1 MNWQE
6 LETFLALADELHF
19 GRAAERLHVS
29 RARVSQMTK
38 VLERRV
44 GGPLFER
51 TSRRVS
57 LTPLGR
63 QLLDD
68 LGPHYHGILEALAKA
83 ADTVRGTGG
92 VLRVGFSSPLASELV
107 MTIVDTFRGEH
118 PQCEVQIREVHLS
131 DRFGQLRRGELD
143 IQLTEL
149 PVDEPDLTVGP
160 VLLRD
165 PLVLAVSSGHRLAGR
180 TTVSLEDLADDTALI
195 VDGMDGFFSDWL
207 VPEHTPSGRPI
218 RRSTIAS
225 YWQELLALVAA
236 GEGVTVAA
244 AQGARY
250 YPRPNLVYIPFEDR
264 PPLEYGLLW
273 REAGTSAKGLAFIRV
288 AMKVSTAIHGQ
299 SLR

>member
-6 LETFLALADELHF
+6 LESFLALAEELHF

-44 GGPLFER
+44 GGPLFDR

-57 LTPLGR
+57 LTALGR

-68 LGPHYHGILEALAKA
+68 LGPHYHGILEALANA
-83 ADTVRGTGG
+83 TDTARGTSG

-143 IQLTEL
+143 IQLIEM
-149 PVDEPDLTVGP
+149 PVNEPDLVVGP

-165 PLVLAVSSGHRLAGR
+165 PMVLAVSSGHRLAGR
-180 TTVSLEDLADDTALI
+180 TTVSIEDLAEDTVLVI
-195 VDGMDGFFSDWL
+195 DGMDGSFADWL
-207 VPEHTPSGRPI
+207 IPKHTPSGRPI
-218 RRSTIAS
+218 HHSTTTK

-236 GEGVTVAA
+236 GEGVTIAA

-250 YPRPNLVYIPFEDR
+250 YPRPNLVYIPIEDGR
-264 PPLEYGLLW
+264 PIEYGLLW
-273 REAGTSAKGLAFIRV
+273 REAGVSAKGLAFTQVATRV
-288 AMKVSTAIHGQ
+288 SQ